1 MIRFL
6 FTILFSLRF
15 IQTEPSVSV
24 YDFKPVLGNWK
35 GTLTYLDYSSG
46 KPYTMPAN
54 VSISIDTKNNNQI
67 IFSYQYPNEP
77 KSNGSDTLQIKS
89 NGTMLDQATVSLK
102 KINTDGSIQI
112 ETERNGIDGNDNKK
126 AILKHVYLISSKQF
140 INRKEVKFMGEQN
153 WIKRNEYNFSR

>member
-6 FTILFSLRF
+6 FTILFCLRF

-24 YDFKPVLGNWK
+24 DDFKSVLGNWK

-54 VSISIDTKNNNQI
+54 VSISIDTKNNDQV

-77 KSNGSDTLQIKS
+77 KANSSDTLQIKS
-89 NGTMLDQATVSLK
+89 NGTMFYQATVTLK
-102 KINTDGSIQI
+102 KINAYRSVQI
-112 ETERNGIDGNDNKK
+112 ETEITGIDGNDNKQ
-126 AILKHVYLISSKQF
+126 AILKHVYLMSSKQF

-153 WIKRNEYNFSR
+153 WITRNEYNFSR